1 MLFFKNIFN
10 WFDGV
15 ERNSGWIKIVMV
27 CLLLSLCLIGFWFF
41 SWNMIKDLTNTLNK
55 PVKNITATTTG
66 IIDDGKEELEDQKQ
80 QIIDAGN
87 EQLDKGRKVVEEKKQ
102 ELDKAIEKA
111 ANIIEAFKK

>member
-27 CLLLSLCLIGFWFF
+27 CVLLSLCLIGFWFF

-66 IIDDGKEELEDQKQ
+66 IIDDGKEELENQKQ

-102 ELDKAIEKA
+102 ELNKAIEKA
-111 ANIIEAFKK
+111 TNIIEAFKK

>member
-15 ERNSGWIKIVMV
+15 ERNSGWIKIVIV
-27 CLLLSLCLIGFWFF
+27 CLLLILCLVGFLG
-41 SWNMIKDLTNTLNK
+41 WNMVKDLTNTLNK
-55 PVKNITATTTG
+55 PVEDITATTTG
-66 IIDDGKEELEDQKQ
+66 IIDDGKEELENQKQ